1 MFLSKYPARR
11 RHSVLVTVSLA
22 LALAAGS
29 TAALK
34 PTATATATE
43 VLTPTTTDTPSP
55 ATDGSLEIRIETS
68 RPQPYVG
75 SGIGITAEFKNT
87 SKKSVLYLSSET
99 TTLTAPPE
107 LEGPLEHIRGR
118 EAFFPTEN
126 DQYRIQQAA
135 RPGSREPM
143 LIAIQPG
150 RAYRAIWVLDKKADE
165 LYDAA
170 AKAAANALAQAAA
183 QASSLAQ
190 AHADNSTGAQ
200 DERAWW
206 QLGAWLWTSR
216 LWQQVSA
223 EARYLFFVPGD
234 YRVLVQ
240 AKVGV
245 NEPPQLDR
253 HRYYTVSET
262 AIVKMAAPQTVI
274 MLGAM
279 LGGLVSVFLF
289 PQSRP
294 KSVILA
300 YRQGGF
306 APALESTFGLLYSVA
321 GACLLSAIVTVMLAR
336 LSESQF
342 LVKISVNDFW
352 GAVVVGF
359 IAQYAG
365 VSILD
370 KLVPG
375 RAKARQEETGAQ
387 GGAETKTK
395 SDAPTPAGDKDEDA
409 KP

>member
-1 MFLSKYPARR
+1 MFFSKYPARR
-11 RHSVLVTVSLA
+11 RHSVLATVSLA

-34 PTATATATE
+34 PAATATE
-43 VLTPTTTDTPSP
+43 VLTPATTDTPSP
-55 ATDGSLEIRIETS
+55 ATDVSLEIRIETS

-107 LEGPLEHIRGR
+107 LEGPLEQIRGR

-150 RAYRAIWVLDKKADE
+150 RAYRAVWVLDKKADE
-165 LYDAA
+165 LYEAAA

-183 QASSLAQ
+183 QASSPAQ
-190 AHADNSTGAQ
+190 AHADNTTAAH

-206 QLGAWLWTSR
+206 QLGARLRTSR

-253 HRYYTVSET
+253 HRYYTVSEN

-375 RAKARQEETGAQ
+375 RAKARQEEASTQ

-395 SDAPTPAGDKDEDA
+395 GAAPTPAGDKDDDA

>member
-1 MFLSKYPARR
+1 MC
-11 RHSVLVTVSLA
+11 
-22 LALAAGS
+22 
-29 TAALK
+29 
-34 PTATATATE
+34 
-43 VLTPTTTDTPSP
+43 
-55 ATDGSLEIRIETS
+55 IRD
-68 RPQPYVG
+68 
-75 SGIGITAEFKNT
+75 
-87 SKKSVLYLSSET
+87 SSEAEPFWT
-99 TTLTAPPE
+99 EFLRS
-107 LEGPLEHIRGR
+107 LNRRGLRGVKLVISDSHEGI
-118 EAFFPTEN
+118 
-126 DQYRIQQAA
+126 
-135 RPGSREPM
+135 
-143 LIAIQPG
+143 
-150 RAYRAIWVLDKKADE
+150 KA
-165 LYDAA
+165 AA
-170 AKAAANALAQAAA
+170 AKVLKATWQRCRVHFMRNALA
-183 QASSLAQ
+183 
-190 AHADNSTGAQ
+190 HAGKTQ
-200 DERAWW
+200 R
-206 QLGAWLWTSR
+206 R
-216 LWQQVSA
+216 MVSA
-223 EARYLFFVPGD
+223 AIGTVFVQDTAEAARAQWRSVADQLRSKFPKLGKLCLLYTS
-234 YRVLVQ
+234 RVLVQ

>member
-1 MFLSKYPARR
+1 MFWSKYPARR
-11 RHSVLVTVSLA
+11 RHSVLATVSLA

-34 PTATATATE
+34 PTAAE
-43 VLTPTTTDTPSP
+43 VLTPTATDTPSP
-55 ATDGSLEIRIETS
+55 ATDVSLEILIETS

-107 LEGPLEHIRGR
+107 LEGPLEQIRGR

-150 RAYRAIWVLDKKADE
+150 RAYRAVWVLDKKADE
-165 LYDAA
+165 LYEAAA

-183 QASSLAQ
+183 QASSPAQ
-190 AHADNSTGAQ
+190 AHADNGTASP

-206 QLGAWLWTSR
+206 QLCARLRTSR

-300 YRQGGF
+300 FRQGGF
-306 APALESTFGLLYSVA
+306 GPALESTFGLLYSVA

-375 RAKARQEETGAQ
+375 RAKARQEEAGIR

-395 SDAPTPAGDKDEDA
+395 ADAPTPADDKSDDA

>member
-1 MFLSKYPARR
+1 MTFFFEHPARR
-11 RHSVLVTVSLA
+11 RHSARVILSLV

-29 TAALK
+29 AAALK
-34 PTATATATE
+34 PAAPGAVTPDTA
-43 VLTPTTTDTPSP
+43 DTPPPS
-55 ATDGSLEIRIETS
+55 TDVSLEIRIDTS

-75 SGIGITAEFKNT
+75 SGLGITAEFKNT
-87 SKKSVLYLSSET
+87 SKKAVLYLSSET

-107 LEGPLEHIRGR
+107 LEGPLEQMRGR
-118 EAFFPTEN
+118 EAYFPTEN
-126 DQYRIQQAA
+126 DQLRTQAEAKKA
-135 RPGSREPM
+135 RSAT
-143 LIAIQPG
+143 LISIQPG
-150 RAYRAIWVLDKKADE
+150 RTYRAVWVLDKKADE

-170 AKAAANALAQAAA
+170 YRAQAAA
-183 QASSLAQ
+183 DALAAQRAASAAEPDRPQAPPDA
-190 AHADNSTGAQ
+190 
-200 DERAWW
+200 EPAWW
-206 QLGAWLWTSR
+206 QFGARIKQSR

-223 EARYLFFVPGD
+223 EARYLFFVPGE
-234 YRVLVQ
+234 YRMLVQ

-245 NEPPQLDR
+245 DGPPQLEG
-253 HRYYTVSET
+253 HRYFTVSET
-262 AIVKMAAPQTVI
+262 ATVKMAAPQTVI

-300 YRQGGF
+300 YRHGGF
-306 APALESTFGLLYSVA
+306 GPALESTFRLLYSVA

-375 RAKARQEETGAQ
+375 RAKARKEEAGAPA
-387 GGAETKTK
+387 GAETKTK
-395 SDAPTPAGDKDEDA
+395 GNAPAPDGA
-409 KP
+409 KADVAKT